1 MTQLVRSNGMKMN
14 TGFVGTPHLLHA
26 LSESGYTDI
35 AYNLLFQENFPSW
48 LYSVNRGATTMWEH
62 WDSIKEDGTFW
73 DKKMNS
79 FNHYAYGAGYG
90 GNYIA
95 LAITDIPLDPAATY
109 TFTLTP
115 YVTYHGGE
123 TVFSE
128 TSHKITV
135 SFNDYQMNIGCE
147 K

>member
-1 MTQLVRSNGMKMN
+1 MRTQ
-14 TGFVGTPHLLHA
+14 A
-26 LSESGYTDI
+26 E
-35 AYNLLFQENFPSW
+35 NLLVLPPRQF
-48 LYSVNRGATTMWEH
+48 LTTLWQGEVCTP
-62 WDSIKEDGTFW
+62 G
-73 DKKMNS
+73 
-79 FNHYAYGAGYG
+79 AYGAGYG

-128 TSHKITV
+128 TSHRLL
-135 SFNDYQMNIGCE
+135 
-147 K
+147 

>member
-1 MTQLVRSNGMKMN
+1 M
-14 TGFVGTPHLLHA
+14 VGSALYEDASGELTCSSSKTVLNNIMAGGKVCTP
-26 LSESGYTDI
+26 G
-35 AYNLLFQENFPSW
+35 
-48 LYSVNRGATTMWEH
+48 
-62 WDSIKEDGTFW
+62 
-73 DKKMNS
+73 
-79 FNHYAYGAGYG
+79 AYGAGYG

>member
-1 MTQLVRSNGMKMN
+1 MAGGKVC
-14 TGFVGTPHLLHA
+14 TP
-26 LSESGYTDI
+26 G
-35 AYNLLFQENFPSW
+35 
-48 LYSVNRGATTMWEH
+48 
-62 WDSIKEDGTFW
+62 
-73 DKKMNS
+73 
-79 FNHYAYGAGYG
+79 AYGAGYG

-128 TSHKITV
+128 TSHKFSGLGALRDVQARAGYCGTV
-135 SFNDYQMNIGCE
+135 FRQDGGYLSRFENLRRDPHGGGTLHRGTR
-147 K
+147 